1 MVEFYPK
8 LMKPAFKREKRNGI
22 VMPEFNAVLEGRR
35 SIREFRVEPVPI
47 KLVEKAIQASTFA
60 PSAHNAQPWRFIIL
74 QESSVKRRLAEAMG
88 IAFQRDLEQDGA
100 LQVNIEKKVGD
111 SVERFSKAPILVLVC
126 LTMESMDSYPDSER
140 QLVEQVMGIQ
150 SVAAV
155 IQNLLLAIHANGLG
169 ACWYC
174 APLFCPDVV
183 RKTLKL
189 SSELQP
195 QALVTIGYPAETPKM
210 PNRLPVDA
218 ITSFI
223 DEYNEET

>member
-8 LMKPAFKREKRNGI
+8 LMKPAFKREKGNGI
-22 VMPEFNAVLEGRR
+22 VMPEINAVLEGRR

-47 KLVEKAIQASTFA
+47 ELVEKAIQASTLA

-88 IAFQRDLEQDGA
+88 IEFQQDLEQDGV
-100 LQVNIEKKVGD
+100 LPEIIETRVAD
-111 SVERFSKAPILVLVC
+111 SVERFSNAPILVLVC
-126 LTMESMDSYPDSER
+126 LTMESMDSYPDVER
-140 QLVEQVMGIQ
+140 QQVEQVMGIQ
-150 SVAAV
+150 SVAAA
-155 IQNLLLAIHANGLG
+155 IQNLLLAIHSNGLG

-183 RKTLKL
+183 LKTLKL

-195 QALVTIGYPAETPKM
+195 QALVTIGYPAEAPKK
-210 PNRLPVDA
+210 PDRLPIDA

-223 DEYNEET
+223 DDKNEEA